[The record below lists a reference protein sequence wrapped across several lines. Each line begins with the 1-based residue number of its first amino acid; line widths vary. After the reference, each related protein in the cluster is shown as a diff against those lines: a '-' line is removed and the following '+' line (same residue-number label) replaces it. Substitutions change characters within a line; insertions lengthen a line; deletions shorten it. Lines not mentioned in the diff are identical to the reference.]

1 MGLIA
6 FSPSFAQQPP
16 AWSPQPF
23 QKPAAELSN
32 AQQGTVPQNSLRANN
47 SSDATSN
54 GEVHRWRDANSEGTA
69 APRTSNYSQS
79 IPRQASESQ
88 TVAPTNAPSNAM
100 RQPRAHATVSEPSQ
114 TAPRSSFSLNPP
126 TAQALDSQPQE
137 RNPIRIETSAI
148 TTQGNTRRGNGE
160 TQTVSYSGDSAESS
174 VQSSAATNGVWYDR
188 SASAISASEK
198 IVIGPASGNSGN
210 AVQMTR
216 YQEPPVLPSFGLPPA
231 QSTVPLPTLNEQSRS
246 PEPPKFQD
254 PSNRPGRSLLETEP
268 EQVIPSPF
276 PNSKTPRNPIERL
289 PSDVS
294 EPSQANPKN
303 DLDKAPAPPRRRD
316 SAALDCNELRQSL
329 KDFDITK
336 INVDSSPSF
345 VEVYKSL
352 GVKSPNTKEGFVASA
367 PIRSWTNLDG
377 EMIAEGKLVD
387 VAKGAA
393 VIERA
398 DGKRTTYLLRKL
410 SDSDRVYAA
419 QAWGFPITC
428 SLDNGSFASRDF
440 VETTMTWK
448 ATGACHKPLY
458 FEEVQLE
465 RYGHEWGP
473 FAQPV
478 ISTAHF
484 FGNIAV
490 LPYKMGIHPMNEC
503 QYSLGYYRPGSCAP
517 WTVGPVPLSLR
528 GAVAQA
534 TAVGG
539 LVWALP

>member
-1 MGLIA
+1 
-6 FSPSFAQQPP
+6 
-16 AWSPQPF
+16 
-23 QKPAAELSN
+23 
-32 AQQGTVPQNSLRANN
+32 
-47 SSDATSN
+47 
-54 GEVHRWRDANSEGTA
+54 
-69 APRTSNYSQS
+69 
-79 IPRQASESQ
+79 
-88 TVAPTNAPSNAM
+88 M
-100 RQPRAHATVSEPSQ
+100 RQPRAETKVSEPLQ
-114 TAPRSSFSLNPP
+114 TEPRSSFALNPP
-126 TAQALDSQPQE
+126 SPQPLESKPQK
-137 RNPIRIETSAI
+137 RNSISIDTSAV
-148 TTQGNTRRGNGE
+148 TSPT
-160 TQTVSYSGDSAESS
+160 
-174 VQSSAATNGVWYDR
+174 TNGVWYDR
-188 SASAISASEK
+188 SATNSSALERLE
-198 IVIGPASGNSGN
+198 IGSASGNSGN
-210 AVQMTR
+210 AVQMAR
-216 YQEPPVLPSFGLPPA
+216 YQEPPILPSFGLPPA
-231 QSTVPLPTLNEQSRS
+231 QSTLPPADLSEQSKS
-246 PEPPKFQD
+246 AEPPKFQD
-254 PSNRPGRSLLETEP
+254 PLNRPGRSLLELESEP
-268 EQVIPSPF
+268 VIPSPF
-276 PNSKTPRNPIERL
+276 PSSKNPRNPIERS
-289 PSDVS
+289 PSDAS
-294 EPSQANPKN
+294 EPSQMNPKR

-316 SAALDCNELRQSL
+316 PVVLDCNVLRESI

-345 VEVYKSL
+345 IEVYKSQ

-367 PIRSWTNLDG
+367 QIRTWYNFDG
-377 EMIAEGKLVD
+377 EVIAEGKLVD
-387 VAKGAA
+387 VARGSA

-428 SLDNGSFASRDF
+428 SLDDRSFESRDF

-478 ISTAHF
+478 ISSAHF

-528 GAVAQA
+528 GALNQA
-534 TAVGG
+534 SVVGG
-539 LVWALP
+539 IAWALP